1 MTKIELNVGLK
12 IGTLGILDFNKT
24 KARILELYSSLQADD
39 SEIYF
44 QYQEGKYLSDGI
56 TQTEPTMVVELFV
69 AYREDI
75 AEALLNT
82 TKILCKETFQECIAL
97 FITFLHSDPKG
108 VLVYNENYRG
118 TFQDFDMQ
126 YFLPYKSHVIQ
137 YNY

>member
-56 TQTEPTMVVELFV
+56 TQIEPTMVVELFV

-75 AEALLNT
+75 AEVLYTT
-82 TKILCKETFQECIAL
+82 TKILCEETFQECIAV
-97 FITFLHSDPKG
+97 FITFIHSAPKG
-108 VLVYNENYRG
+108 VLIYNDNYKG
-118 TFQDFDMQ
+118 TIQEFDMQ
-126 YFLPYKSHVIQ
+126 YFLPYKKGL
-137 YNY
+137 

>member
-44 QYQEGKYLSDGI
+44 QCQEGKYLSNGI
-56 TQTEPTMVVELFV
+56 TKREPTMVVELFV

-97 FITFLHSDPKG
+97 FITFLYSDPKG

-126 YFLPYKSHVIQ
+126 YFLPYKSHVIK

>member
-56 TQTEPTMVVELFV
+56 TQIEPTMVVELFV

-75 AEALLNT
+75 AEVLYTT
-82 TKILCKETFQECIAL
+82 TKILCEETFQECIAV
-97 FITFLHSDPKG
+97 FITFINSAPKG
-108 VLVYNENYRG
+108 VLIYNDNYKG
-118 TFQDFDMQ
+118 TIQEFDMQ
-126 YFLPYKSHVIQ
+126 YFLPYKKGL
-137 YNY
+137 